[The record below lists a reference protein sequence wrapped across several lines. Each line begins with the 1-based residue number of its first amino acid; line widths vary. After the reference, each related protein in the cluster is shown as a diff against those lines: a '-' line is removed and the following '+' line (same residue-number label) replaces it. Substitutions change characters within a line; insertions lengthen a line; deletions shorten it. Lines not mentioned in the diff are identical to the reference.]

1 METKVKPLQLRIVTP
16 FGVEYDS
23 NSKPDLIIKSIVS
36 RGVIPSKGNF
46 LQGEEIFDFEILSD
60 HTPFVAKISENSSIR
75 VTTNYGELVFHT
87 KNGGVVTVKHSNDF
101 TNALFTLQDIV
112 KKIEK

>member
-46 LQGEEIFDFEILSD
+46 FQGEEIFDFEILPD
-60 HTPFVAKISENSSIR
+60 HTPFIAKISEKSSIK
-75 VTTNYGELVFHT
+75 VSTNQKDLLFHT
-87 KNGGVVTVKHSNDF
+87 VKGGVVTVMHSNDF
-101 TNALFTLQDIV
+101 TNVLFTLQDV
-112 KKIEK
+112 KEEKEK